1 MMQTSL
7 PVLIIG
13 YARKT
18 TLLALIDT
26 AAASEV
32 KAIYISLDGPKNDS
46 VELIQ
51 GDIKAI
57 LTEYQKM
64 SPTPIRILSR
74 EKNLGAGAGVV
85 AAVDWFF
92 KFETEG
98 IILEDDLVVDQTFF
112 RYAGEA
118 LQKIE
123 TNSRILS
130 ISGTRLIPSTEHE
143 ASLTSYPLAW
153 GWATTREKWL
163 IMRSLIFKR
172 SSPIWKHKSVQEGF
186 FWNTG
191 KRRALKSQIAA
202 WDIPLAEGMA
212 SGGYFTLVPP
222 VNLVSNVGFDTTATH
237 TFASTWPM
245 NLRRVEQ
252 YPEPLK
258 LNFEDSK
265 CQVNDEFMRSK
276 IFMISHRNSLT
287 GIISFL
293 FDPLRFMKHRN
304 NGSMQEKANIEESK
318 SDA

>member
-1 MMQTSL
+1 MMQKSL

-13 YARKT
+13 YARKS
-18 TLLALIDT
+18 TLLALIDI
-26 AAASEV
+26 AVASDV

-51 GDIKAI
+51 GELKAV
-57 LTEYQKM
+57 LADYQKM
-64 SPTPIRILSR
+64 SSTPIRILSR
-74 EKNLGAGAGVV
+74 QKNLGAGAGVV

-112 RYAGEA
+112 RYACDA

-130 ISGTRLIPSTEHE
+130 ISGTRLVPSTERE

-172 SSPIWKHKSVQEGF
+172 SAPPWKHKSMQEGF
-186 FWNTG
+186 FWNSG
-191 KRRALKSQIAA
+191 KRRALKSRIEA
-202 WDIPLAEGMA
+202 WDIPLAEGMV

-237 TFASTWPM
+237 TIAPTWPM
-245 NLRRVEQ
+245 NLRRVDQ

-258 LNFEDSK
+258 LNLEDSN
-265 CQVNDEFMRSK
+265 CQMNDQFMRSE
-276 IFMISHRNSLT
+276 IFGISHRNFLT

-293 FDPLRFMKHRN
+293 IDPLRFMKHRN
-304 NGSMQEKANIEESK
+304 NGRMQEKADKTESK
-318 SDA
+318 SDS